1 MAAKFFGQY
10 LIDQRIISGFDLVRV
25 LKFQEKNNLPFGNLV
40 IQMDFMT
47 REQVTSVY
55 ETQKHKDLPFG
66 DMSVEMGFLSAD
78 EVNMILKIQKRKH
91 IHLGQALL
99 ALGVLEQSELDQHL
113 EEFNRQQKAV
123 NLAEISIP
131 AGVPYHPALKYLVEM
146 SCKMLQRRTDLPFHL
161 GPGSCYIDQK
171 LDHQVTV
178 KSKLSGAVNV
188 RLALGFSNKTRILL
202 STSLL
207 DDELIHPPSIEIQNK
222 ALIDFLELVTVNIV
236 NKALQNDYLIKASAP
251 QLFDDEKKNDAII
264 DKTDLF
270 FPIHLPDGEV
280 IDLMILT

>member
-10 LIDQRIISGFDLVRV
+10 LIDQGIISGFDLVRV
-25 LKFQEKNNLPFGNLV
+25 LKFQEKNNLPFGHLV

-47 REQVTSVY
+47 SEQVTSVY
-55 ETQKHKDLPFG
+55 EAQKLKDLPFG
-66 DMSVEMGFLSAD
+66 DMAVKMGLLSTD
-78 EVNMILKIQKRKH
+78 EVNLILKIQKRKH

-113 EEFNRQQKAV
+113 GEFNRQQKTV
-123 NLAEISIP
+123 NPTEISIP
-131 AGVPYHPALKYLVEM
+131 ACVPYHPALKYIVEM
-146 SCKMLQRRTDLPFHL
+146 SCKMLQRLTEIPFHL

-178 KSKLSGAVNV
+178 KSQLSGAVNV
-188 RLALGFSNKTRILL
+188 RLAFGFSNKTRILL

-207 DDELIHPPSIEIQNK
+207 NDGLIHPPSIDIQNK
-222 ALIDFLELVTVNIV
+222 ALTDFLELVTTNIV
-236 NKALQNDYLIKASAP
+236 NKALQNDYPLKASP
-251 QLFDDEKKNDAII
+251 PRLFGDEKKNNAII
-264 DKTDLF
+264 DETDLF